1 MRLVQKRIILSGYRM
16 RKAEEILA
24 LLSDVYGVSP
34 WNLEQIEADVKQAN
48 TEYFYLYEAQALIG
62 FLAIQDLAGE
72 LEITQLAVKKA
83 YQGQGWANQLMEF
96 LVDRPERIFLEVRA
110 SNQVARA
117 LYEKHGFLPV
127 GQRKNYYQNPVED
140 AILMAREGK

>member
-1 MRLVQKRIILSGYRM
+1 M

-24 LLSDVYGVSP
+24 LLSDVYGLSP
-34 WNLEQIEADVKQAN
+34 WNLEQIEADLKQAN
-48 TEYFYLYEAQALIG
+48 TEYFYLYDDQILIG
-62 FLAIQDLAGE
+62 FLALQDLAGE

-83 YQGQGWANQLMEF
+83 YQGQGLANQLMEF
-96 LVDRPERIFLEVRA
+96 LSDRPERIFLEVRA

>member
-1 MRLVQKRIILSGYRM
+1 MK
-16 RKAEEILA
+16 KAEEILA
-24 LLSDVYGVSP
+24 LLSDVYGLSP
-34 WNLEQIEADVKQAN
+34 WNLEQIEADMKQAN

-62 FLAIQDLAGE
+62 FFAIQDLAGE

-83 YQGQGWANQLMEF
+83 YQGQGLANQLMGF
-96 LVDRPERIFLEVRA
+96 LADRPERIFLEVRA

>member
-1 MRLVQKRIILSGYRM
+1 MK
-16 RKAEEILA
+16 KAEEILA

-48 TEYFYLYEAQALIG
+48 TEYFYLYDDQTLIG
-62 FLAIQDLAGE
+62 FLALQDLAGE

-83 YQGQGWANQLMEF
+83 YQGQGLANQLMGF
-96 LVDRPERIFLEVRA
+96 LADRPERIFLEVRA

>member
-1 MRLVQKRIILSGYRM
+1 MK
-16 RKAEEILA
+16 KAEEILA
-24 LLSDVYGVSP
+24 LLSDVYGLSP
-34 WNLEQIEADVKQAN
+34 WNLEQIEADMKQAN

-83 YQGQGWANQLMEF
+83 YQGQGLANQLMEF
-96 LVDRPERIFLEVRA
+96 LADRPERIFLEVRA

>member
-1 MRLVQKRIILSGYRM
+1 MG
-16 RKAEEILA
+16 KAEELLD
-24 LLSDVYGVSP
+24 LLSDVYGLSP
-34 WNLEQIEADVKQAN
+34 WNLEQIEADLKQAN

-83 YQGQGWANQLMEF
+83 YQGQGLANQLMEF
-96 LVDRPERIFLEVRA
+96 LSDRPERIFLEVRA

-140 AILMAREGK
+140 AILMVREGK

>member
-1 MRLVQKRIILSGYRM
+1 M

-24 LLSDVYGVSP
+24 LLSDVYGLSP
-34 WNLEQIEADVKQAN
+34 WNLEQIEADLKQAN
-48 TEYFYLYEAQALIG
+48 TEYFYLYDDQILIG
-62 FLAIQDLAGE
+62 FLALQALAGE

-83 YQGQGWANQLMEF
+83 YQGQGLANQLMGF
-96 LVDRPERIFLEVRA
+96 LADRPEGIFLEVRV
-110 SNQVARA
+110 SNQVAKA
-117 LYEKHGFLPV
+117 LYEKHGFQPV

>member
-1 MRLVQKRIILSGYRM
+1 MK
-16 RKAEEILA
+16 KAEEILA
-24 LLSDVYGVSP
+24 LLSDVYGLSP
-34 WNLEQIEADVKQAN
+34 WNLEQIEADLKQAN
-48 TEYFYLYEAQALIG
+48 TEYFYLYDDQTLIG
-62 FLAIQDLAGE
+62 FLALQDLAGE

-83 YQGQGWANQLMEF
+83 YQGQGLANQLMEF
-96 LVDRPERIFLEVRA
+96 LSDRPERIFLEVRA

>member
-1 MRLVQKRIILSGYRM
+1 MG
-16 RKAEEILA
+16 KAEELLD
-24 LLSDVYGVSP
+24 LLSDVYGLSP
-34 WNLEQIEADVKQAN
+34 WNLEQIEADLKQVN

-83 YQGQGWANQLMEF
+83 YQGQGLANQLMEF
-96 LVDRPERIFLEVRA
+96 LADRPERIFLEVRA

-117 LYEKHGFLPV
+117 LYEKHGFQPV

-140 AILMAREGK
+140 AILMDREGK

>member
-1 MRLVQKRIILSGYRM
+1 MG
-16 RKAEEILA
+16 KAEELLA
-24 LLSDVYGVSP
+24 LLSDVYGLSP
-34 WNLEQIEADVKQAN
+34 WNLDQIEADLKQVN

-83 YQGQGWANQLMEF
+83 YQGQGLANQLMEF
-96 LVDRPERIFLEVRA
+96 LADRPERIFLEVRA

>member
-1 MRLVQKRIILSGYRM
+1 M

-24 LLSDVYGVSP
+24 LLSDVYGISP

-83 YQGQGWANQLMEF
+83 YQGQGLANQLMGF
-96 LVDRPERIFLEVRA
+96 LADRPERIFLEVRA
-110 SNQVARA
+110 SNQVAKA

>member
-1 MRLVQKRIILSGYRM
+1 M

-34 WNLEQIEADVKQAN
+34 WNLEQIEADLKQAN
-48 TEYFYLYEAQALIG
+48 TEYFYLYDDQILIG
-62 FLAIQDLAGE
+62 FLALQDLAGE

-83 YQGQGWANQLMEF
+83 HQGLGLANQLMEF
-96 LVDRPERIFLEVRA
+96 LADRPERIFLEVRA

-117 LYEKHGFLPV
+117 LYEKHGFQPV

>member
-1 MRLVQKRIILSGYRM
+1 MG
-16 RKAEEILA
+16 KAEELLD
-24 LLSDVYGVSP
+24 LLSDVYGLSP
-34 WNLEQIEADVKQAN
+34 WNLEQIEADLKQVN

-62 FLAIQDLAGE
+62 FLALQDLAGE

-83 YQGQGWANQLMEF
+83 YQGQGLANQLMEF
-96 LVDRPERIFLEVRA
+96 LADRPERIFLEVRA

>member
-1 MRLVQKRIILSGYRM
+1 MG
-16 RKAEEILA
+16 KAEELLD
-24 LLSDVYGVSP
+24 LLSDVYGLSP
-34 WNLEQIEADVKQAN
+34 WNLEQIEADLKQVN

-83 YQGQGWANQLMEF
+83 YQGQGLANQLMEF
-96 LVDRPERIFLEVRA
+96 LADRPKRIFLEVRA

>member
-1 MRLVQKRIILSGYRM
+1 MK
-16 RKAEEILA
+16 KAEEILA

-34 WNLEQIEADVKQAN
+34 WNLEQIEADMKQAN
-48 TEYFYLYEAQALIG
+48 TEYFYLYDDQDLIG
-62 FLAIQDLAGE
+62 FLALQDLAGE

-83 YQGQGWANQLMEF
+83 YQGQGLANQLMGF
-96 LVDRPERIFLEVRA
+96 LADRPEGIFLEVRV
-110 SNQVARA
+110 SNQVAKA
-117 LYEKHGFLPV
+117 LYEKHGFQPV

>member
-1 MRLVQKRIILSGYRM
+1 MG
-16 RKAEEILA
+16 KAEELLD
-24 LLSDVYGVSP
+24 LLSDVYGLSP
-34 WNLEQIEADVKQAN
+34 WNLEQIEADLKQAN

-62 FLAIQDLAGE
+62 FLALQDLAGE

-83 YQGQGWANQLMEF
+83 YQGQGLANQLMEF
-96 LVDRPERIFLEVRA
+96 LSDRPERIFLEVRA

>member
-1 MRLVQKRIILSGYRM
+1 MG
-16 RKAEEILA
+16 KAEELLD
-24 LLSDVYGVSP
+24 LLSDVYGLSP
-34 WNLEQIEADVKQAN
+34 WNLEQIEADLKQVN

-83 YQGQGWANQLMEF
+83 YQGQGLANQLMEF
-96 LVDRPERIFLEVRA
+96 LADRPERIFLEVRA

-140 AILMAREGK
+140 AILMVREGK

>member
-1 MRLVQKRIILSGYRM
+1 MK
-16 RKAEEILA
+16 KAEELLA
-24 LLSDVYGVSP
+24 LLSDVYGLSP
-34 WNLEQIEADVKQAN
+34 WNLEQIEVDLKQAN

-83 YQGQGWANQLMEF
+83 YQGQGLANQLMEF
-96 LVDRPERIFLEVRA
+96 LSDRPERIFLEVRA

>member
-1 MRLVQKRIILSGYRM
+1 MK
-16 RKAEEILA
+16 KAEEILA

-34 WNLEQIEADVKQAN
+34 WNLEQIEADMKQAN
-48 TEYFYLYEAQALIG
+48 TEYFYLYDDHTLIG
-62 FLAIQDLAGE
+62 FLALQDLAGE

-83 YQGQGWANQLMEF
+83 YQGQGLANQLMGF
-96 LVDRPERIFLEVRA
+96 LADRPEGIFLEVRA
-110 SNQVARA
+110 GNQVAKG
-117 LYEKHGFLPV
+117 LYEKHGFQPV

>member
-1 MRLVQKRIILSGYRM
+1 M

-24 LLSDVYGVSP
+24 LLSDVYGLSP
-34 WNLEQIEADVKQAN
+34 WNLEQIEADLKQAN
-48 TEYFYLYEAQALIG
+48 TEYFYLYDDQDLIG
-62 FLAIQDLAGE
+62 FLALQDLAGE

-83 YQGQGWANQLMEF
+83 YQGQGLANQLMGF
-96 LVDRPERIFLEVRA
+96 LADRPEGIFLEVRV
-110 SNQVARA
+110 SNQVAKA
-117 LYEKHGFLPV
+117 LYEKHGFQPV

>member
-1 MRLVQKRIILSGYRM
+1 MK
-16 RKAEEILA
+16 KAEEILA
-24 LLSDVYGVSP
+24 LLSDVYGLSP
-34 WNLEQIEADVKQAN
+34 WNLEQIEADLKQVN

-83 YQGQGWANQLMEF
+83 YQGQGLANQLMEF
-96 LVDRPERIFLEVRA
+96 LADRPERIFLEVRA

>member
-1 MRLVQKRIILSGYRM
+1 MK
-16 RKAEEILA
+16 KAEEILA

-34 WNLEQIEADVKQAN
+34 WNLEQIEADMKQAN
-48 TEYFYLYEAQALIG
+48 TEYFYLYDDQALIG
-62 FLAIQDLAGE
+62 FLALQDLAGE

-83 YQGQGWANQLMEF
+83 YQGQGLANQLMGF
-96 LVDRPERIFLEVRA
+96 LADRPEGIFLEVRV
-110 SNQVARA
+110 SNQVAKA
-117 LYEKHGFLPV
+117 LYEKHGFQPV

>member
-1 MRLVQKRIILSGYRM
+1 MK
-16 RKAEEILA
+16 KAEQILA
-24 LLSDVYGVSP
+24 LLSDVYGLSP
-34 WNLEQIEADVKQAN
+34 WNLEQIEADLKQAN
-48 TEYFYLYEAQALIG
+48 TEYFYLYDDQTLIG
-62 FLAIQDLAGE
+62 FLALQDLAGE

-83 YQGQGWANQLMEF
+83 YQGQGLANQLMEF
-96 LVDRPERIFLEVRA
+96 LADRPERIFLEVRA

-140 AILMAREGK
+140 AILMAREGKENV

>member
-1 MRLVQKRIILSGYRM
+1 MG
-16 RKAEEILA
+16 KAEELLD
-24 LLSDVYGVSP
+24 LLSDVYGLSP
-34 WNLEQIEADVKQAN
+34 WNLEQIEADLKQVN

-83 YQGQGWANQLMEF
+83 YQGQGLANQLMEF
-96 LVDRPERIFLEVRA
+96 LADRPERIFLEVRA

-117 LYEKHGFLPV
+117 LYEKHGFQPV

-140 AILMAREGK
+140 AILMVREGK

>member
-1 MRLVQKRIILSGYRM
+1 MG
-16 RKAEEILA
+16 KAEELLD
-24 LLSDVYGVSP
+24 LLSDVYGLSP
-34 WNLEQIEADVKQAN
+34 WNLEQIEADLKQAN
-48 TEYFYLYEAQALIG
+48 TEYFYLYDDQDLIG
-62 FLAIQDLAGE
+62 FLALQDLAGE

-83 YQGQGWANQLMEF
+83 YQGQGLANRLMVF

-117 LYEKHGFLPV
+117 LYEKHGFQPV

>member
-1 MRLVQKRIILSGYRM
+1 M

-62 FLAIQDLAGE
+62 FLALQDLAGE

-83 YQGQGWANQLMEF
+83 YQGQGLANQLMGF
-96 LVDRPERIFLEVRA
+96 LADRPERIFLEVRA